1 MTGRYDTG
9 LNSSRRPSPS
19 RRSMPHASTLVL
31 GAGMT
36 GLAAASVCDA
46 VVLEREPRPGGIC
59 TSYYV
64 RPETPGRLPDAPVDG
79 EAYRFEIGGGHWIF
93 GGAPHVLA
101 MIDALAPLERHA
113 RRSSVYFRSQ
123 DRYAG
128 FPIQHNLRD
137 LGEATAAKALA
148 EIVSAQPG
156 NPRTMAEW
164 LERSFGPT
172 LCSAFFAPFQA
183 AYTAG
188 LWTRIAPQDG
198 YKTPVSIA
206 EVERGARGLST
217 PAGYNVTFAYPRGGL
232 DAVARSLAARCDV
245 RYGTEVLA
253 IDASARTV
261 ALADGT
267 TWSYDRLFS
276 TLPLDRTL
284 AMSKLDRGEH
294 PDPSTG
300 VMVLNL
306 GARRGPACPNDHWIY
321 LPESEA
327 GMHRVGCYDNVADH
341 FLPSSRRGMGT
352 HVALYVERAF
362 AGDRPPMSEQRRY
375 VAAAI
380 EELSRWGWI
389 ANVEASD
396 LTVVDCAY
404 TWSWPGSRWRERA
417 IDALE
422 KAGVQPIGRYGRWRF
437 QGIAESIGEGLAAG
451 TAVRESR

>member
-1 MTGRYDTG
+1 
-9 LNSSRRPSPS
+9 
-19 RRSMPHASTLVL
+19 
-31 GAGMT
+31 MT
-36 GLAAASVCDA
+36 GLAAASVCEA
-46 VVLEREPRPGGIC
+46 VVLERESRPGGIC

-64 RPETPGRLPDAPVDG
+64 RPETPGRLPDAPADG

-93 GGAPHVLA
+93 GGAPPVLA

-217 PAGYNVTFAYPRGGL
+217 PAGYIELRSIHAERRKDPPARAELMREVDLVVLCLPD
-232 DAVARSLAARCDV
+232 DAAKEA
-245 RYGTEVLA
+245 
-253 IDASARTV
+253 V

-267 TWSYDRLFS
+267 SWSYDRLFS
-276 TLPLDRTL
+276 SLPLDRTL

-362 AGDRPPMSEQRRY
+362 AGPRPPMSEQRRY